1 MSLVTR
7 CPVCGTAFRAQR
19 AQLAAR
25 GGTVRCGKCGAV
37 FDGVAALVEEGAEQL
52 ALEPSPQ
59 LGLFDPS
66 RRAPAAARA
75 AQAQGP
81 LPEFMAEEDSAPRRL
96 WLWGFLALL
105 AAAALLAQ
113 LYRLRSEATIFFP
126 ELRPTLEA
134 LCRSAG
140 CDVPL
145 PQRPRLMSIL
155 SSDMHTEPQR
165 DGVVVLNVLMRN
177 TARFAQQ
184 YPALELTLTYDAKA
198 VTRRLLAP
206 REYLDSRR
214 AAQQIAQGI
223 EAGGE
228 ESLRLYLDAR
238 AVKANG
244 YRLCI
249 YQRDCLE

>member
-7 CPVCGTAFRAQR
+7 CPVCATAFRAQR

-66 RRAPAAARA
+66 RRAPAK
-75 AQAQGP
+75 QADGP
-81 LPEFMAEEDSAPRRL
+81 LPEFMAEEPSAPRL
-96 WLWGFLALL
+96 WLWGGLALL

-113 LYRLRSEATIFFP
+113 LYRFRSEATIFFP

-140 CDVPL
+140 CDLPL

-165 DGVVVLNVLMRN
+165 DGIVVLNVLMRN
-177 TARFAQQ
+177 TARFPQQ

-206 REYLDSRR
+206 QDYLDARR
-214 AAQQIAQGI
+214 AAVQIAQGI

-228 ESLRLYLDAR
+228 ESLRLYLDTR

-249 YQRDCLE
+249 SQRDCLE

>member
-1 MSLVTR
+1 MSLITR
-7 CPVCGTAFRAQR
+7 CPVCGTAFRTQS
-19 AQLAAR
+19 AQLSAR
-25 GGTVRCGKCGAV
+25 GGTVRCGKCGSL

-66 RRAPAAARA
+66 RRQPAAARA
-75 AQAQGP
+75 AQSEGP
-81 LPEFMAEEDSAPRRL
+81 LPEFMAEAAPPRR
-96 WLWGFLALL
+96 WLWGLLALL

-113 LYRLRSEATIFFP
+113 LYRFRGEATMYFP

-140 CDVPL
+140 CEVPL

-165 DGVVVLNVLMRN
+165 DGVVVLNVLLRN

-206 REYLDSRR
+206 REYLDNRR
-214 AAQQIAQGI
+214 AAQQIAQGM

-228 ESLRLYLDAR
+228 ETLRLYLDTR

>member
-66 RRAPAAARA
+66 RRAPVATRT

-81 LPEFMAEEDSAPRRL
+81 LPEFMAEEKSARRL

-105 AAAALLAQ
+105 AAAAFLAQ
-113 LYRLRSEATIFFP
+113 LYHFRAEATIFFP

-134 LCRSAG
+134 LCRSVG
-140 CDVPL
+140 CSVPL

-165 DGVVVLNVLMRN
+165 DSIVVLNVLMRN
-177 TARFAQQ
+177 TARFPQQ

-206 REYLDSRR
+206 RDYLDARR

-228 ESLRLYLDAR
+228 ESLRLYLDTR
-238 AVKANG
+238 AVRSEERRVGKEC
-244 YRLCI
+244 RL
-249 YQRDCLE
+249 